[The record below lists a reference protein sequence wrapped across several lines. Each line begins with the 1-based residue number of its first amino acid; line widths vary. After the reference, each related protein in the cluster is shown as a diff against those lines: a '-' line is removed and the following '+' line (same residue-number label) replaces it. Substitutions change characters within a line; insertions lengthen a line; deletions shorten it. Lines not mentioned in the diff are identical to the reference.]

1 MHLLALRNKKQIRN
15 RIALGN
21 RTLSQ
26 AQIQE
31 EHLLVEA
38 AKKNP
43 RRFALLYERYYE
55 PIFVF
60 IYKRVDEEEAS
71 ADVASQVFLKA
82 MLNLKKYQ
90 FKGVPFSAWL
100 YRIAINEVNQY
111 FRESKAKRAISVE
124 SHHIADMMEEVQEDA
139 TDLNIN
145 RMLEVMKHLKPEEVQ
160 MIELRF
166 FEKMSFREVA
176 DVYNITENNAKVK
189 MYRLLTKMK
198 KMMGK
203 KIEA

>member
-1 MHLLALRNKKQIRN
+1 MSR
-15 RIALGN
+15 

-26 AQIQE
+26 TQIQDE
-31 EHLLVEA
+31 YLLIEA
-38 AKKNP
+38 AQKNP
-43 RRFALLYERYYE
+43 RRFALLYERYYRQ
-55 PIFVF
+55 IFLFV
-60 IYKRVDEEEAS
+60 YKRIDEEEPT
-71 ADVASQVFLKA
+71 ADVTSQVFLKA
-82 MLNLKKYQ
+82 MQNLPKYQ

-111 FRESKAKRAISVE
+111 FRESKTSRAISME
-124 SHHIADMMEEVQEDA
+124 SARISDMMEEVSED
-139 TDLNIN
+139 TSEVNIS
-145 RMLEVMKHLKPEEVQ
+145 RMMEVIQQLAPDEVQ

-166 FEKMSFREVA
+166 FEQMSFKEVA

-198 KMMGK
+198 KLMGK

>member
-1 MHLLALRNKKQIRN
+1 MALSR
-15 RIALGN
+15 

-31 EHLLVEA
+31 EYLLIEA
-38 AKKNP
+38 AQKNP
-43 RRFALLYERYYE
+43 RRFALLYERYYRQ
-55 PIFVF
+55 IFLFV
-60 IYKRVDEEEAS
+60 YKRIDEEES
-71 ADVASQVFLKA
+71 TADVTSQVFLKA
-82 MLNLKKYQ
+82 MQNLPKYQ

-100 YRIAINEVNQY
+100 YRIAINEINQY
-111 FRESKAKRAISVE
+111 FRESKSSRAISME
-124 SHHIADMMEEVQEDA
+124 STQISDMMDEVSEDA
-139 TDLNIN
+139 TEVNIS
-145 RMLEVMKHLKPEEVQ
+145 RMMEAIQQLAPDEVQ

-166 FEKMSFREVA
+166 FERMSFKEVA

-198 KMMGK
+198 KIMGK